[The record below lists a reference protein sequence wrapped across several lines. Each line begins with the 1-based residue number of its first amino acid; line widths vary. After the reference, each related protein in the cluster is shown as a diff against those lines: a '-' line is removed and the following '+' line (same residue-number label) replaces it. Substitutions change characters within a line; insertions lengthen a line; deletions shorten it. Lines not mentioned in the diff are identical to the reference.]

1 MTTTPH
7 ARDATPEST
16 RVFEEHRST
25 LIGAAYRILGSRVEA
40 EDAVQDAWIRWS
52 GVDHDT
58 IDEPRAFL
66 LTVTTRVA
74 LNRLRQLATR
84 KESYIGPWLPEPVA
98 TDPRADG
105 EKAAQLADEVSMAML
120 IVLESLSPLE
130 RAAFVLTEVFGMSA
144 PEVAGALDRSPAAVR
159 QLVHRARSHVQARQP
174 RQVVSEERH
183 REITERFMSAAGGG
197 DIAAL
202 MEILSPEV
210 VLVTDGGGIR
220 QAALRP
226 IHGSDKVLR
235 WLSGTL
241 GRPESALIE
250 FELRQVNGE
259 LAIVALNPEGVD
271 GVVFVTV
278 EDDRITALHGIRN
291 PEKLGAV

>member
-1 MTTTPH
+1 MTIV
-7 ARDATPEST
+7 DSNATET
-16 RVFEEHRST
+16 FEQHRST

-40 EDAVQDAWIRWS
+40 EDTVQDAWIRWS

-66 LTVTTRVA
+66 LTVTTRLA

-84 KESYIGPWLPEPVA
+84 KESYVGPWLPEPVA
-98 TDPRADG
+98 SDTRGDG
-105 EKAAQLADEVSMAML
+105 EAAAELADEVSMAML

-144 PEVAGALDRSPAAVR
+144 PEVGAALDRSPAAVR
-159 QLVHRARSHVQARQP
+159 QLVHRARSHVEARQP
-174 RQVVSEERH
+174 RHVVDEERH
-183 REITERFMSAAGGG
+183 REITERFLAAANGG
-197 DIAAL
+197 DLTGLIE
-202 MEILSPEV
+202 MLSPDV
-210 VLVTDGGGIR
+210 VLVTDAGGLK

-226 IHGSDKVLR
+226 IHGADRVLR
-235 WLSGTL
+235 WLQGVFS
-241 GRPESALIE
+241 RPESVHIH
-250 FELRQVNGE
+250 FELRRVNGE
-259 LAIVALNPEGVD
+259 LAMVAYNGPELD
-271 GVVFVTV
+271 GVIFVTV

>member
-1 MTTTPH
+1 MTSN
-7 ARDATPEST
+7 DATMT
-16 RVFEEHRST
+16 FEQHRST
-25 LIGAAYRILGSRVEA
+25 LVGAAYRILGSRSDA
-40 EDAVQDAWIRWS
+40 EDVVQEAWIRWS

-66 LTVTTRVA
+66 LTVTTRLA

-84 KESYIGPWLPEPVA
+84 KESYVGPWLPEPVA
-98 TDPRADG
+98 TDPHGDG
-105 EKAAQLADEVSMAML
+105 EAAAQLADEVSMAML

-144 PEVAGALDRSPAAVR
+144 PEVAKALDRSPAAVR
-159 QLVHRARSHVQARQP
+159 QLVHRARSHVEARQP

-183 REITERFMSAAGGG
+183 REITELFMSAASGG
-197 DIAAL
+197 DITAL
-202 MEILSPEV
+202 LGVLSPDV

-226 IHGSDKVLR
+226 IHGADNVMRWLAGVLGKPESEQMSFVLR
-235 WLSGTL
+235 
-241 GRPESALIE
+241 P
-250 FELRQVNGE
+250 VNGE
-259 LAIVALNPEGVD
+259 LAIVANNPDGVD
-271 GVVFVTV
+271 GVIFVTV